1 MLTRVALSGG
11 IILLA
16 FYYLSHPPLTGLKYG
31 LPMEGSYLL
40 INKTL
45 IEMVALIVL
54 LYFPTGKVIGIDR
67 LLFKRAE
74 G

>member
-1 MLTRVALSGG
+1 
-11 IILLA
+11 
-16 FYYLSHPPLTGLKYG
+16 
-31 LPMEGSYLL
+31 MEGSYLL